1 MQPDGGLAGACVKT
15 EPGTGPGFRA
25 ARPPNPPLPP
35 RQRGPSVSG
44 LVKVQ
49 HAGPRNLLV
58 LECCVYILFS
68 DDSSNCRTLSWGVLL
83 THLQISL
90 NLIDISWNRFFR
102 CCCSA
107 TKQLLLLSRVRLFA
121 APWAAAHQAPLSVE
135 LSRQEYWRGLPCPS
149 PGDLPDQGSNP
160 RLLHWQADS
169 LLLSQREALRFL
181 CSCSCSLLALLVPS
195 PPVFGLNCGQRL
207 TWSSDR

>member
-25 ARPPNPPLPP
+25 ARPPHPPLPP

-44 LVKVQ
+44 SVKVQ

-83 THLQISL
+83 THVQISL
-90 NLIDISWNRFFR
+90 NLVDISWNRFFR

-107 TKQLLLLSRVRLFA
+107 TKQLLLLSVV
-121 APWAAAHQAPLSVE
+121 S
-135 LSRQEYWRGLPCPS
+135 
-149 PGDLPDQGSNP
+149 
-160 RLLHWQADS
+160 DS
-169 LLLSQREALRFL
+169 LRPHGLRPTGLLCPWNFPGKNTGVGCHVLLQGIFL
-181 CSCSCSLLALLVPS
+181 TRDRTHVSCI
-195 PPVFGLNCGQRL
+195 GRL
-207 TWSSDR
+207 IPCR